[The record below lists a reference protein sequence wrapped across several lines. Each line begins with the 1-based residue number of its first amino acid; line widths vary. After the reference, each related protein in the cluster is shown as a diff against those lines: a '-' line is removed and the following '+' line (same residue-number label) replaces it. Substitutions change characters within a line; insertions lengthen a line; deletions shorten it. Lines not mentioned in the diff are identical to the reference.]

1 MVEVAAQARIDGNIA
16 GLERLNVGIGGET
29 ETLEEHLVEK
39 CGVHFD
45 VLVCVVLFFVIF
57 CYIYLSQIK
66 INQFFQGSM
75 FFYKRPTIGGMVFDK
90 CFYNK

>member
-29 ETLEEHLVEK
+29 ETLEEHFIEK

-45 VLVCVVLFFVIF
+45 VLVCVVLYYYFLLYLFV
-57 CYIYLSQIK
+57 SQIK
-66 INQFFQGSM
+66 INQFFQVFIINKIEM
-75 FFYKRPTIGGMVFDK
+75 TFFNFFVQHK
-90 CFYNK
+90 